1 MNKTP
6 VNYLLTAAFGA
17 VLWVIF
23 AILMGN
29 YLSENPNLAEKD
41 PANLAGELRLIF
53 GLGALLSIVCAC
65 YWYYYGSLEK
75 TAGDLN
81 GAKSKWRMLF
91 IFQIILSVVLT
102 LIIIFMNLSQG
113 IEPKWFCA
121 YFGILALL
129 TFILFWIS
137 TFLMSPRTVKYI
149 PLGKK

>member
-6 VNYLLTAAFGA
+6 VNYLLTLAFGA
-17 VLWVIF
+17 VLWVVF
-23 AILMGN
+23 AILMGS
-29 YLSENPNLAEKD
+29 YLSENPNLSEKD

-91 IFQIILSVVLT
+91 IFQIILSVALT
-102 LIIIFMNLSQG
+102 VIIIFMNLSQG
-113 IEPKWFCA
+113 IEPKWFCI